1 MIENNN
7 RVNKSVINWF
17 PGHMA
22 KTYRLLKDEIKNI
35 DIVYELVDARIP
47 KSSKIKDI
55 DNLIKDKLRILIM
68 TKSDLCDLKVTK
80 KWVKFYEE
88 QGYKVLLVDLK
99 NEASYQEIIKYTH
112 ELTKDIQ
119 IKRQEKGLKGKEI
132 RALVIGIPNV
142 GKSTLINKLT
152 KRKSANVE
160 NRPGVTQHLTYLKTN
175 AGIIVLDTPGILW
188 PKIDNETI
196 ALNIA
201 STGGIKKEVLNIDEV
216 CVYILNFLY
225 QNYPSLLKEKYDII
239 NNDVEDMYRVIAKKI
254 GAIKNDEVD
263 YYRVSMKVYNDI
275 ITEKIK
281 GITFDIWE

>member
-1 MIENNN
+1 MNENKTN
-7 RVNKSVINWF
+7 INWF

-22 KTYRLLKDEIKNI
+22 KTYRLLKDEKKNI
-35 DIVYELVDARIP
+35 DIVYELVNARIP

-99 NEASYQEIIKYTH
+99 NESSYQEIIKCTH
-112 ELTKDIQ
+112 ELTRDIQ
-119 IKRQEKGLKGKEI
+119 IKRQEKGLKEKEI

-160 NRPGVTQHLTYLKTN
+160 NRPGVTQNLTYLKTN

>member
-1 MIENNN
+1 MNENKTN
-7 RVNKSVINWF
+7 INWF

-99 NEASYQEIIKYTH
+99 NESSYQEIIKCTH
-112 ELTKDIQ
+112 ELTRDIQ
-119 IKRQEKGLKGKEI
+119 IKRQEKGLKEKEI

-160 NRPGVTQHLTYLKTN
+160 NRPGVTQNLTYLKTN

>member
-1 MIENNN
+1 MNENNN